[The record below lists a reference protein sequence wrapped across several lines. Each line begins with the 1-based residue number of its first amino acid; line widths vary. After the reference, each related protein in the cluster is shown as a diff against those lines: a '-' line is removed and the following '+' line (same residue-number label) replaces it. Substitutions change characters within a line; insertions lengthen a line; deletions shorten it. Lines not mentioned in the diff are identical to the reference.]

1 MSENI
6 ELPPPPPE
14 NVPLLRGAAVVML
27 DGQWAS
33 AYAAVWAVKSLKGAP
48 VVACFTVHGQR
59 DPWYGYEEARMI
71 CEALKL
77 PFVCA
82 HLAPFEID
90 EHGEMVGRN
99 EGFVV
104 GMKGAGARA
113 VVLGLRRIVPWWTDR
128 CNTGWWA
135 GELSHSLKI
144 PVFAPGAILPDLLRA
159 FKVRDALGAYLASR
173 LLPD

>member
-14 NVPLLRGAAVVML
+14 NLPLLRGAAVVML
-27 DGQWAS
+27 DGQRAS
-33 AYAAVWAVKSLKGAP
+33 AYAAVWAIKSLKGAP

-59 DPWYGYEEARMI
+59 DPWRGYEESRMI

-90 EHGEMVGRN
+90 EDGAMVGRN

-104 GMKGAGARA
+104 GMKGAGANA
-113 VVLGLRRIVPWWTDR
+113 VVLGLRRAWWSALE
-128 CNTGWWA
+128 NTAWWA
-135 GELSHSLKI
+135 GAVSHRLNI
-144 PVFAPGAILPDLLRA
+144 PVYVPGAILPDLLRA